1 MLGAVSA
8 LSLCYA
14 LLQKPTKALLTQTSA
29 ELDPH
34 CREGVISLD
43 MTACCQ
49 KDCGSCADDSD
60 VCLANATNGR
70 ATTCCPSAV
79 VQQGDCETSKAP
91 CAVPA
96 YVRETPD
103 VSELRSAEGVPN
115 AADDCGEAIADTE
128 ASILVATHFLLFPG
142 KEPSGAAIHDTVT
155 GSGST
160 TTKCGELGDTV
171 AVAAATCDKEND
183 CMGFTASDGVPDCL
197 LVAGIVVE
205 GYKSSSKDTYLKQM
219 GSAEFTY
226 MFDPPGYEEDSCS
239 EECGGGVLNRVMGC
253 KTSANTTVKG
263 GMCSH
268 IAWMNKDSLPDEQIP
283 CNTFDCGP
291 PPALNFVTLK
301 NDGVCIDKD
310 GVPIVKDRAYNCGSG
325 LDKYQIAITQ
335 KSFPRVTDPAT
346 TQVMM
351 ESADGPCMGTYQ
363 GFVCRFVP
371 GCYYNFYT
379 SPSTGLGSDG
389 RHYHIRFDIQTEH
402 GGWGRFYANGDPQLT
417 RKDMCVYVRGP
428 GETKVGLSDQNV
440 GEFPTFGPKDGWIMN
455 NKKYNSADMEYYYYY
470 YHKSMLQTEEEEKI
484 RSHPIND
491 LPTVKISTNNT
502 VVHNRSD
509 AIVRLFTSFNTTK
522 LQRNGKD
529 LIAVMKNMRDRN
541 EALFVS
547 NNAKMEAYKKMKA
560 EKKGKKSKACSSG
573 KGNQKGKI
581 LHLKSK

>member
-14 LLQKPTKALLTQTSA
+14 LLQKPTKALLTQTA
-29 ELDPH
+29 TELDPH

-79 VQQGDCETSKAP
+79 VEQGDCETSKAP

-128 ASILVATHFLLFPG
+128 ADILVATHFLLFPG
-142 KEPSGAAIHDTVT
+142 KEPSGAPIHDTVT

-171 AVAAATCDKEND
+171 AVAAATCVKEDD

-197 LVAGIVVE
+197 LVAGMVVE

-226 MFDPPGYEEDSCS
+226 MFHPPAYEEDSCS

-253 KTSANTTVKG
+253 KTTANITVKG

-268 IAWMNKDSLPDEQIP
+268 IAWMNEDSLPDEQIP

-291 PPALNFVTLK
+291 PPALKPVKVLWGQCN
-301 NDGVCIDKD
+301 DKD
-310 GVPIVKDRAYNCGSG
+310 NAPLVEDRTYNCGSG

-335 KSFPRVTDPAT
+335 QSFPSQTDPAD
-346 TQVMM
+346 TQFLVD
-351 ESADGPCMGTYQ
+351 SADGPCRGTYQ
-363 GFVCRFVP
+363 GTVCRFVP
-371 GCYYNFYT
+371 GCYYNFYA
-379 SPSTGLGSDG
+379 SPSTGMGYDG
-389 RHYHIRFDIQTEH
+389 RQYNIRFAIQTEQ
-402 GGWGRFYANGDPQLT
+402 GGWGAFDVGTQKDICFYL
-417 RKDMCVYVRGP
+417 RGP
-428 GETKVGLSDQNV
+428 GETKVKLSDQNV
-440 GEFPTFGPKDGWIMN
+440 GEFPSFGPKDGWIMN
-455 NKKYNSADMEYYYYY
+455 EDAKYQPVDQYYYYYY
-470 YHKSMLQTEEEEKI
+470 YHRSYSSLLQTEEEEKDG
-484 RSHPIND
+484 SHPKNGI
-491 LPTVKISTNNT
+491 PTVEIWNNT

-509 AIVRLFTSFNTTK
+509 AIARLFTTFNTTK
-522 LQRNGKD
+522 LERNGRD
-529 LIAVMKNMRDRN
+529 LLAFMKNMQDRN
-541 EALFVS
+541 EALFAS
-547 NNAKMEAYKKMKA
+547 NIAKMEAYKKRKA
-560 EKKGKKSKACSSG
+560 EKGKKSKACSSG
-573 KGNQKGKI
+573 KGNQKGKV